1 MSVESLHKDNL
12 SNLPYY
18 EERVD
23 LAAAFRWTVRFNM
36 HEAVANHFSLSVN
49 QDGTQFLI
57 NPNQRHFSL
66 IKASDILL
74 IDANDPG
81 TMDRPDAPDETAWG
95 LHGAIHRN
103 CPHARCALHVHS
115 VHATVL
121 ASLADSTLKAID
133 QNTAIFH
140 NRHVVDEQ
148 YGGLAFE
155 EEGERC
161 SQFLSDPKVKVM
173 VMGNHGVMVIGD
185 TVGDAFNRLYYFERA
200 AETYIKALWTGQPLR
215 ILPEE
220 IAEKTAREIE
230 EYDDQAGYH
239 FSDLKEILDREEPE
253 YRS

>member
-1 MSVESLHKDNL
+1 MSVEALHKDTL
-12 SNLPYY
+12 TNLPYY

-23 LAAAFRWTVRFNM
+23 LAAAFRWTVRLNM

-49 QDGTQFLI
+49 EDGTQFLI
-57 NPNQRHFSL
+57 NPNQKHFSL

-74 IDANDPG
+74 LDAND
-81 TMDRPDAPDETAWG
+81 TSTLDRPDAPDETAWG

-103 CPHARCALHVHS
+103 CTHARCALHVHS
-115 VHATVL
+115 VYATVL
-121 ASLADSTLKAID
+121 ASLADSVMKPID

-140 NRHVVDEQ
+140 NRHIVDDN

-161 SQFLSDPKVKVM
+161 SQLFADPKQKVM
-173 VMGNHGVMVIGD
+173 VMGNHGVMVIGA
-185 TVGDAFNRLYYFERA
+185 TVSETFDRLYYFERA

-215 ILPEE
+215 VLSDE
-220 IAEKTAREIE
+220 IAEKTAQEIE
-230 EYDDQAGYH
+230 DYGDQAGRH
-239 FSDLKEILDREEPE
+239 FSDLKEILDREEPD